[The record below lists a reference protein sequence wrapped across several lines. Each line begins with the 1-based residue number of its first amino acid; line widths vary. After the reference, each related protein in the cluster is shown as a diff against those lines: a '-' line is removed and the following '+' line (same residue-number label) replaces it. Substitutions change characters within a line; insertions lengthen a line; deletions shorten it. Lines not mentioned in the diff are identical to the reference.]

1 MKNDQD
7 QVEALG
13 LLQASVTCLEGKL
26 QSAQEAFQQVQD
38 SAMLPV
44 QKVLANQDPKLC
56 THFITIAHFQ
66 TQIHTIDLGLGMW
79 HHNDSTD
86 SGSCYCVQRNLSC
99 SSNWLDSGFHK
110 LSEYLNRI
118 VPTSHFI
125 PFRICLM
132 HLWIAS

>member
-7 QVEALG
+7 QDEALG
-13 LLQASVTCLEGKL
+13 LLQASVACLEGKL

-44 QKVLANQDPKLC
+44 QKVSANQDPKLC

-66 TQIHTIDLGLGMW
+66 TQIHTIDLGLGMGR
-79 HHNDSTD
+79 HNDSTD

-99 SSNWLDSGFHK
+99 SSKRLDSGFH
-110 LSEYLNRI
+110 
-118 VPTSHFI
+118 
-125 PFRICLM
+125 
-132 HLWIAS
+132 